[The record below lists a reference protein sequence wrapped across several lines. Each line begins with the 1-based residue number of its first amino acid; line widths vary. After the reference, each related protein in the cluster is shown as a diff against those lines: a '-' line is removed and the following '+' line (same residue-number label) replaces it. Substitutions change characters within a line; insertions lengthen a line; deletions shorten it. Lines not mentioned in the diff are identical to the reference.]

1 MSWPLYFSMMK
12 SHAKMLG
19 GFIYGAVAYIVLI
32 IWIYP
37 SIADMKGFNDMI
49 NALPEGM
56 RKLIGMENGINS
68 LADYIAGEFY
78 GMLFLIILMVYVI
91 LTSTRLMARLVDQGS
106 MAYLLA
112 TPNSRLKIAATQA
125 AVIITG
131 LALIVAFTTLSG
143 IAASEWLISGYEL
156 DVASFVTLN
165 ILTFLI
171 FLVIAGYCFFISSS
185 FNDEKKALGISAGLT
200 LFFYMLNMAGKLS
213 EDTEWLLNF
222 TIFKLYDPIKM
233 INNETDALFTGTM
246 LALAALVLFGGSLIV
261 FKKRNLP
268 L

>member
-1 MSWPLYFSMMK
+1 MSWPLYLSMMK
-12 SHAKMLG
+12 SHLKMLG

-49 NALPEGM
+49 AALPEGM

-68 LADYIAGEFY
+68 LSDYIAGEFY

-112 TPNSRLKIAATQA
+112 TPNSRLKIAVTQA
-125 AVIITG
+125 AVMITG
-131 LALIVAFTTLSG
+131 LGLIVAFTTLSG

-156 DVASFVTLN
+156 DVASFIKLN
-165 ILTFLI
+165 VLTFLI
-171 FLVIAGYCFFISSS
+171 FSCIAAYCFLISSVC
-185 FNDEKKALGISAGLT
+185 NDEKRALGISAGIT
-200 LFFYMLNMAGKLS
+200 LVFYMFNMAGKLS
-213 EDTEWLLNF
+213 EKTEWLLNF
-222 TIFKLYDPIKM
+222 SIFKLYDPIKM
-233 INNETDALFTGTM
+233 INNETDALLTGSILTVTT
-246 LALAALVLFGGSLIV
+246 LLLFAISIIL
-261 FKKRNLP
+261 FKRRNLP

>member
-1 MSWPLYFSMMK
+1 MSWPLYLSMMK
-12 SHAKMLG
+12 SHGKMLG

-37 SIADMKGFNDMI
+37 SIADMKGFNEMI

-56 RKLIGMENGINS
+56 RRLIGMENGINS

-112 TPNSRLKIAATQA
+112 TPNSRVKIAATQA
-125 AVIITG
+125 AVMITG
-131 LALIVAFTTLSG
+131 LGFIVVFTTLSG
-143 IAASEWLISGYEL
+143 IAASEWLISGHEL
-156 DVASFVTLN
+156 DIASFITLN
-165 ILTFLI
+165 VLTFLI
-171 FLVIAGYCFFISSS
+171 FSVISGYCFFISSA
-185 FNDEKKALGISAGLT
+185 FNDEKKALGISAGIT

-213 EDTEWLLNF
+213 EETEWLLNF
-222 TIFKLYDPIKM
+222 TIFKLYGPIKM
-233 INNETDALFTGTM
+233 ISNDTDALSTGLWLGLAAILLFTGSIT
-246 LALAALVLFGGSLIV
+246 V
-261 FKKRNLP
+261 FKRRNLP

>member
-1 MSWPLYFSMMK
+1 MSWPLYLSMLK

-91 LTSTRLMARLVDQGS
+91 LTATRLMARLVDQGS

-112 TPNSRLKIAATQA
+112 TPNSRIKIAATQA
-125 AVIITG
+125 SVMITG
-131 LALIVAFTTLSG
+131 LGLIIVFTTISG

-156 DVASFVTLN
+156 DVASFITLN
-165 ILTFLI
+165 VLTFLI
-171 FLVIAGYCFFISSS
+171 FSVIASYCFFISSA
-185 FNDEKKALGISAGLT
+185 FNDEKTALGISAGLT
-200 LFFYMLNMAGKLS
+200 LLFYMLNMAGKLS
-213 EDTEWLLNF
+213 EETEWLLNF

-233 INNETDALFTGTM
+233 INNETDALLM
-246 LALAALVLFGGSLIV
+246 GSLLGVAAVLLFTASIV
-261 FKKRNLP
+261 VFNRRNLP

>member
-1 MSWPLYFSMMK
+1 MSWPLYSSMMK

-165 ILTFLI
+165 VLTFLI

-233 INNETDALFTGTM
+233 INNETDALLTGTM
-246 LALAALVLFGGSLIV
+246 LVMAALVLFGGSLVV

>member
-1 MSWPLYFSMMK
+1 MMK
-12 SHAKMLG
+12 SHSKMLG

-49 NALPEGM
+49 AALPEGM

-68 LADYIAGEFY
+68 LSDYIAGEFY

-112 TPNSRLKIAATQA
+112 TPNSRVKIAITQA
-125 AVIITG
+125 AVLITG
-131 LALIVAFTTLSG
+131 LALIIAFTTLSG

-156 DVASFVTLN
+156 DVASFVKLN
-165 ILTFLI
+165 VLTFLI
-171 FLVIAGYCFFISSS
+171 FSCIAAYCFFFSSVL
-185 FNDEKKALGISAGLT
+185 NDEKKALGLSAGIT
-200 LFFYMLNMAGKLS
+200 LLFYMLNMAGKLS
-213 EDTEWLLNF
+213 DKTEWLLNI
-222 TIFKLYDPIKM
+222 TVFKLYDPIKM
-233 INNETDALFTGTM
+233 INNETDAVLTGSMLGIGAFVLFT
-246 LALAALVLFGGSLIV
+246 ASIIV

>member
-1 MSWPLYFSMMK
+1 MSWPLYLSMMK

-112 TPNSRLKIAATQA
+112 TPNSRIKVAATQA
-125 AVIITG
+125 AVIISG
-131 LALIVAFTTLSG
+131 LALIVTSTTLSG

-156 DVASFVTLN
+156 DVPSFITLN
-165 ILTFLI
+165 VLTFLI
-171 FLVIAGYCFFISSS
+171 FMVIAGYCFFISSS

-200 LFFYMLNMAGKLS
+200 LIFYMLNMAGKLS

-233 INNETDALFTGTM
+233 INNETDAMLTGS
-246 LALAALVLFGGSLIV
+246 LLGLAAIFLFAGSLIV
-261 FKKRNLP
+261 FKRRNLP

>member
-1 MSWPLYFSMMK
+1 MSWPLYLSMMK

-112 TPNSRLKIAATQA
+112 TPNSRVKIAATQA

-156 DVASFVTLN
+156 DVPSFITLN
-165 ILTFLI
+165 VLTFLI

-222 TIFKLYDPIKM
+222 TLFKLYDPIKM
-233 INNETDALFTGTM
+233 INNETNALFIGSM
-246 LALAALVLFGGSLIV
+246 LGVGALLLFGGSLII
-261 FKKRNLP
+261 FKRRNLP